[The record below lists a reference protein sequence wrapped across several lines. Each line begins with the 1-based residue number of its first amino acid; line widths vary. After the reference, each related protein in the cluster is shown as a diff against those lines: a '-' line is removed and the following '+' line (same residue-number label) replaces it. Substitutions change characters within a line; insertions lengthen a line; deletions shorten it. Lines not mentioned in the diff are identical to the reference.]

1 MNVIMNEPL
10 SLQLPQLS
18 IPSLPSQRQ
27 PEEESRRKPLSSEAR
42 RKVSFEDESQCFFDF
57 TAFFQQDF
65 DYDQSS
71 SVLKEDKRVVS
82 TDTIGTPVSMSVP
95 VPTSA
100 LGCISAPVP
109 AAKSAFHL
117 TMRKNKSKSLSSLT
131 RSGNLKSLVEQSRN
145 CCFHSKIPTPAVSED
160 CLSSSIQNEDMSM
173 VNLHSSF
180 NSNYDNSGSCSFSQ
194 QQQEQIA
201 ESSPMSSTSSSS
213 TMPVHVSCTGW
224 GQFVDFIMPSE
235 RVETYSSRV
244 KLRSPTTRRRSSS
257 LSFPPSRHST
267 KYRLQKFCKD
277 QTRRHKR
284 QPSSNYNHNL
294 NYKMYNK
301 KNNSLPFSIST
312 GSSDTDMV
320 HAFKNKLS
328 ITQK

>member
-27 PEEESRRKPLSSEAR
+27 QEEQPQRKPLSPAAR
-42 RKVSFEDESQCFFDF
+42 QKVSFEDESQCFFDF
-57 TAFFQQDF
+57 TTFFKQDY

-131 RSGNLKSLVEQSRN
+131 RSGNLKSLVEQSQN
-145 CCFHSKIPTPAVSED
+145 CCFNSKIPTPAVSED

-180 NSNYDNSGSCSFSQ
+180 NSTYDNSGSCSFSQ
-194 QQQEQIA
+194 QQQDQIT
-201 ESSPMSSTSSSS
+201 ESSPTSSTNSSS
-213 TMPVHVSCTGW
+213 TMPDHVSCTGW

-235 RVETYSSRV
+235 RVETSSSRV
-244 KLRSPTTRRRSSS
+244 KLRSPTTRRRSVSFSS
-257 LSFPPSRHST
+257 SKHST
-267 KYRLQKFCKD
+267 KYKLQKFCKD
-277 QTRRHKR
+277 QTRRHNMQK
-284 QPSSNYNHNL
+284 SSNYNHNH

-312 GSSDTDMV
+312 ESSDTDMV